1 MMGEIIDLTILD
13 KVITDTIKHL
23 EEGKEQISD
32 IAETARQNR
41 DELKE
46 NLDSIK
52 KETLEVIEQV
62 DVLEKEEKEA
72 RLHLMK
78 VSRDFENY
86 SEQDVERAYNNARDI
101 QIQLGLL
108 RERESQLRIRRDQME
123 LTLRKVY
130 QAVEKAES
138 LVSKVGVALSYLADN
153 LIGVGFKIEELQQK
167 QQLGLRIIRAQEEER
182 KRVAREIHD
191 GPAQSMANVVL
202 RVEICE
208 KLLEKRPDEV
218 RNELAGLKD
227 IVRKSLQDVRK
238 IIFDLRPMVLDDLGL
253 IPALKRYIS
262 EVQEKNSLL
271 VDFRVFGSQ
280 ERMSGIL
287 EIAIFRVI
295 QEALNNVIKH
305 SGARMVDISLEQV
318 PGQVN
323 LRIKDDG
330 CGFNADEA
338 LSGSNKDNYGLI
350 GIRERIQLLEGSF
363 KLITAPGKGT
373 DLKVKIPLK
382 SPEKQRSRKNDRN

>member
-13 KVITDTIKHL
+13 KIITDTIKHL

-86 SEQDVERAYNNARDI
+86 SEQDVERAYNKARDI

>member
-13 KVITDTIKHL
+13 KIITDTIKHL

-86 SEQDVERAYNNARDI
+86 SEQDVERAYNKAWDI

-271 VDFRVFGSQ
+271 VDFRVLGSQ